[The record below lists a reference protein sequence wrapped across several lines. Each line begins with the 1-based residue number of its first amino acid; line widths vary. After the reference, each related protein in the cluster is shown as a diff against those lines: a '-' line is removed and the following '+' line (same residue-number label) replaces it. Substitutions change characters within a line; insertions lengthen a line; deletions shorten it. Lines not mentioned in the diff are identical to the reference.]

1 MSNGAVSQQVDSKQ
15 VIPGLPGCI
24 KEKKREKKQNERE
37 EEKKRKQKSRDELEE
52 DLYRRIGLRRVGG
65 EGREGEKR

>member
-1 MSNGAVSQQVDSKQ
+1 M
-15 VIPGLPGCI
+15 
-24 KEKKREKKQNERE
+24 EEKQNERE

-65 EGREGEKR
+65 EGRGEEIAQHVTTKHNITQDKTPQMIWKNIN